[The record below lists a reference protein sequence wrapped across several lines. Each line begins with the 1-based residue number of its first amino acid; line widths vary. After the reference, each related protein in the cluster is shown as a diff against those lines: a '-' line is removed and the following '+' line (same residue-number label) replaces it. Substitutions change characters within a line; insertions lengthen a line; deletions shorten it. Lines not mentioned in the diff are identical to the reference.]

1 MSLGLASRPELFTV
15 SIWSARLMFAFLH
28 SLKIRFKWAWVYT
41 AEVNGSMCSC
51 TAGACPNMG
60 MLATAAAPHMEEK
73 QLWYQHSFFCH
84 SDFTRTFR
92 FHYSYWRKHRN
103 SKYYYLSNLKES
115 KWDEYESALPL
126 YFVPFVWW
134 VWCKFGWIFNAIPML
149 RVHIGKQNM
158 TKMVKFLQ

>member
-1 MSLGLASRPELFTV
+1 MSLGLASRPALFTV

-60 MLATAAAPHMEEK
+60 MLATAAAPHMEDK

-84 SDFTRTFR
+84 SDFTKTFR
-92 FHYSYWRKHRN
+92 FHYSYWMLDIKRIGNLWKTWEITAPHMHAIGQRGLYN
-103 SKYYYLSNLKES
+103 VVINFVSLSH
-115 KWDEYESALPL
+115 ALDL
-126 YFVPFVWW
+126 
-134 VWCKFGWIFNAIPML
+134 G
-149 RVHIGKQNM
+149 GK
-158 TKMVKFLQ
+158 THVCISSFFKDLF